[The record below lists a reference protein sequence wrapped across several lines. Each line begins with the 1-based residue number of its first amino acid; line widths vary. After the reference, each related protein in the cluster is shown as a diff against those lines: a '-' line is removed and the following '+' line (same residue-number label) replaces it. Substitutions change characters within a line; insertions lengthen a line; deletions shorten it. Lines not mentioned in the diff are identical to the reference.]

1 MRTYEGS
8 RGWIW
13 TSRDEG
19 WGDFQREGVLPEGC
33 IGEHLPRGKALL
45 LRLKVCQERVKVSQR
60 RDLWRVALKKMFFL
74 AFPLWDDDGLFHF

>member
-1 MRTYEGS
+1 MRGLGNGS
-8 RGWIW
+8 GQAETKARG
-13 TSRDEG
+13 TFRG
-19 WGDFQREGVLPEGC
+19 RESYLRGAV
-33 IGEHLPRGKALL
+33 GEHLPRGKALL